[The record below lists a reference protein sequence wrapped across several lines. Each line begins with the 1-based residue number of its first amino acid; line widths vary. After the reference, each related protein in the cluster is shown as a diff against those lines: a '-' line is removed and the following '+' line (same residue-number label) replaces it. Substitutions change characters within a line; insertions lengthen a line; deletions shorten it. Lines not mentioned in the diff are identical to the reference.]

1 MVYRPAHMVPCNMES
16 ENEEVNQILAC
27 TYILNAETFLN
38 LSFKVVNGEV
48 NHTILN
54 EKLREFQH

>member
-1 MVYRPAHMVPCNMES
+1 MVLCNMES